1 MAGRPK
7 GYPKSGGRKKGTPNR
22 VTGDLKD
29 MILESLMQAGG
40 IEYLKTRAI
49 ETPGPYLALVGKVL
63 PMQVSGSMS
72 LRVVLDSADADL

>member
-22 VTGDLKD
+22 VTGDLKG

-40 IEYLKTRAI
+40 VEYLKMRAI